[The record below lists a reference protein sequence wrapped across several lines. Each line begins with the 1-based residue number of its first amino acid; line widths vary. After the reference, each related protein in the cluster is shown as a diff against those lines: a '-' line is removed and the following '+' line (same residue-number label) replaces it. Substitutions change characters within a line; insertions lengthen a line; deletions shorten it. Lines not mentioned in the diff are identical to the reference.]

1 MGKASKIKGSRVE
14 RELVARHRAAGITA
28 ERVPLSGAH
37 PSHPGDVLVTVA
49 GRTLQCEIKARGDG
63 NGFKTLETWLGTND
77 VLFLKRDRQPSMVVL
92 PWDTWLWLAKQRDL
106 QGGDDDARA

>member
-14 RELVARHRAAGITA
+14 RELVNRHRAAGITA

-49 GRTLQCEIKARGDG
+49 GRTLQCES
-63 NGFKTLETWLGTND
+63 
-77 VLFLKRDRQPSMVVL
+77 KRAATATDSKRWKPGWAQTTCCS
-92 PWDTWLWLAKQRDL
+92 
-106 QGGDDDARA
+106 

>member
-1 MGKASKIKGSRVE
+1 MGKASKTKGARIE
-14 RELVARHRAAGITA
+14 RELVNRHRAAGITA

-49 GRTLQCEIKARGDG
+49 GRTLQCESKARAGGD
-63 NGFKTLETWLGTND
+63 GFKTLETWLGTND

-92 PWDTWLWLAKQRDL
+92 PWDVWLWLAKQRDL
-106 QGGDDDARA
+106 ENGGGL